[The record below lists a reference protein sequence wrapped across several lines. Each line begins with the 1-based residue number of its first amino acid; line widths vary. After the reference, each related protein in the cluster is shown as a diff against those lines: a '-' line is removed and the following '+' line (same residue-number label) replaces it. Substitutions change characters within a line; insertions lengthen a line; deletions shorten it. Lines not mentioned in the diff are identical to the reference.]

1 MLFRSICAVLAV
13 LSILLGAL
21 AVPRTEAPY
30 APTIFIADETGTA
43 WSDQEN
49 LPVFYNDKFGDSVI
63 APGMSGSYRF
73 VFENKNDD
81 AVEFSLGF
89 SEMNEYGIGLGYRL
103 VRDGS
108 PVTLSEGFVKP
119 EELGADGMTLQA
131 YSSTLFELQW
141 YWVENDEIDTAAG
154 EADAIYTLTIS
165 FTAAVAG
172 Q

>member
-1 MLFRSICAVLAV
+1 M
-13 LSILLGAL
+13 
-21 AVPRTEAPY
+21 
-30 APTIFIADETGTA
+30 
-43 WSDQEN
+43 
-49 LPVFYNDKFGDSVI
+49 
-63 APGMSGSYRF
+63 
-73 VFENKNDD
+73 
-81 AVEFSLGF
+81 
-89 SEMNEYGIGLGYRL
+89 
-103 VRDGS
+103 RDGS